1 MEAGPEGDKSSV
13 HPWWQTAGSE
23 ISVGGF
29 LDRIFPTHSAPP
41 HPRHLLSMVLNLG
54 LSCQA
59 WLAPGVRTK
68 KTQQTLTQTEM
79 SVNCRFRL

>member
-29 LDRIFPTHSAPP
+29 LDKIFPTHSAPP
-41 HPRHLLSMVLNLG
+41 PPHPLPPAVHGSELG
-54 LSCQA
+54 PQLPS
-59 WLAPGVRTK
+59 LACSWGEDK
-68 KTQQTLTQTEM
+68 KDSANPDTD
-79 SVNCRFRL
+79 